1 MEAIAK
7 KGLNSNQLKLIAII
21 AMTVD
26 HLTWVIWPGYQTGWP
41 QLALHCVGRITAPIM
56 WFFIAEGYH
65 YTHSFKKY
73 ALRLL
78 LFVAG
83 IAGIIYFWTESWA
96 VLTGIA
102 LVTLLP
108 FILLIKYHN
117 RLFHRKDY
125 LEKKAEVNRQELAA
139 LDYDTSCFD
148 GGEEF
153 ADPAH
158 LYAYDLDVFGTHS
171 LFQYINRTC
180 TEPGRRL
187 LADWLGQHLTKKE
200 DILERQAAVRELA
213 PELEFRQRFRILG
226 LLHKGKTADE
236 TELKAWAAS
245 PGIFRRSRLLRVLP
259 ATVTGINGACLLLV
273 VAGYLPASMWGVI
286 WTLFVVAGFAFTGKI
301 TKIQAV
307 YGKKLQILGTYA
319 GLLRLMEAR
328 PMQCRL
334 LKSIKEEIGGEQR
347 KASLSISRLSKLM
360 NELDQRNNMFMYVI
374 LNGLFFWELRQI
386 MRIEAWKEQYAGELP
401 QWLDALGQ
409 MDALNSLATFAYNHP
424 AYAYPTLLDKADMA
438 AAKAGISSD
447 ARKAGA
453 ANTGSNARFI
463 LRAKALGHPLMHR
476 DRCVRNDIDME
487 KRPFFII
494 ITGANMAGKST
505 YLRTIGV
512 NYLLACTGMP
522 VCAEEMEVYPAR
534 LVTSL
539 RTSDSLTDNE
549 SYFFAE
555 LKRLKLIIDKLQ
567 AGEELFIILDE
578 ILKGT
583 NSMDKQKGSFALIK
597 QFMALEADGIIA
609 THDLLLGTL
618 IDLFP
623 ENIRNFRFEA
633 DITDNELTFSYRLRP
648 GVAQN
653 MNACFLMKKMGIAVT
668 D

>member
-1 MEAIAK
+1 M
-7 KGLNSNQLKLIAII
+7 S
-21 AMTVD
+21 
-26 HLTWVIWPGYQTGWP
+26 
-41 QLALHCVGRITAPIM
+41 
-56 WFFIAEGYH
+56 EGYE
-65 YTHSFKKY
+65 YNLLTQE
-73 ALRLL
+73 LL
-78 LFVAG
+78 LQGYTAEHYPDYVRIGNGRLGKSPLENSCGGF
-83 IAGIIYFWTESWA
+83 IYT
-96 VLTGIA
+96 
-102 LVTLLP
+102 
-108 FILLIKYHN
+108 
-117 RLFHRKDY
+117 KDY

-245 PGIFRRSRLLRVLP
+245 PGIFRKSRLLRVLP